1 MTNFVRAAMA
11 AALLSLVG
19 ATAAAQPVSRLK
31 GRVVTE
37 KGEPVKGAD
46 VKAEAFFGF
55 AAGDF
60 AGQRTFATTTND
72 KGEWTI
78 IGLKSGIWLFA
89 VSAPG
94 RIPETVALP
103 IQLLVTVSSGASG
116 LMLPWQLALKSAPV
130 PDTAQGKL
138 LTAAID
144 ALRTEPERVQAMMT
158 AVPDGAD
165 GEWLGSAGR
174 IVLAARNPGLAF
186 PIFKQAFERD
196 PSSYRAA
203 LGVASA
209 SLLLRDF
216 DTASRAFAAARD
228 RTKDKDEQRFIS
240 AALDDLRNVK
250 GSNK

>member
-1 MTNFVRAAMA
+1 MARRVRVTVIV
-11 AALLSLVG
+11 ALLWIVG
-19 ATAAAQPVSRLK
+19 SPAFAQPVSRLK
-31 GRVVTE
+31 GRIVTE
-37 KGEPVKGAD
+37 KGEAVKDAD
-46 VKAEAFFGF
+46 IHAEAFFGF

-60 AGQRTFATTTND
+60 AGQRTFATKTND

-78 IGLKSGIWLFA
+78 IGLKSGIWLFD

-103 IQLLVTVSSGASG
+103 IQMLVTVSSGVSG
-116 LMLPWQLALKSAPV
+116 LLLPWQLVLKPAPV
-130 PDTAQGKL
+130 PDSAYGSVL
-138 LTAAID
+138 ANAID
-144 ALRTEPERVQAMMT
+144 AARSAPEKVRAMMS
-158 AVPDGAD
+158 AIPDDVD
-165 GEWLGSAGR
+165 GDWLSGAGR
-174 IVLAARNPGLAF
+174 IVLTAHDPGLAF
-186 PIFKQAFERD
+186 PLFRRALERD

-228 RTKDKDEQRFIS
+228 RTHDKDEQKFIS

-250 GSNK
+250 VSNK